1 MISFMIGVFVGTLL
15 GVVVAFLLASG
26 KVCDLRGE
34 CPLCRALEE
43 NQKLNHK
50 VKSLEFDLLVNE
62 TELLFD
68 FDESGERK
76 IFSCVG
82 QA

>member
-1 MISFMIGVFVGTLL
+1 MIWLVIGISVGIPLGAVVSFLF
-15 GVVVAFLLASG
+15 ASG

-34 CPLCRALEE
+34 CPLCQAQEE
-43 NQKLNHK
+43 NQKLNHR

-62 TELLFD
+62 TELLLD
-68 FDESGERK
+68 FDETGERK